1 MELRVLKVKGEIV
14 AASNDLHD
22 LVRGRSSCRRS
33 MPTVP
38 VITSTP
44 LTALSRNVPNS
55 PPKVE
60 RIVDG
65 NAIEQHEILIGLA
78 TADVETGR

>member
-1 MELRVLKVKGEIV
+1 
-14 AASNDLHD
+14 
-22 LVRGRSSCRRS
+22 
-33 MPTVP
+33 MPTFHANRPGDHVHASHRL
-38 VITSTP
+38 VEERSEQ
-44 LTALSRNVPNS
+44 S
-55 PPKVE
+55 PKVE